1 MEDVEREAEG
11 EEEENVDIP
20 VIQLQRTYTR

>member
-11 EEEENVDIP
+11 EEEDNFDIP